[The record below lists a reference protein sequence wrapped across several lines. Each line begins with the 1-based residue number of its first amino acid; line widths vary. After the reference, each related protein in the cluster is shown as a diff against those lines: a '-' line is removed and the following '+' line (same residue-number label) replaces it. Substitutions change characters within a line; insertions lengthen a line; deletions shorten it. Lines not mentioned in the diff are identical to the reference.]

1 MENRSK
7 CRRLL
12 NILAS
17 LRNLLPFPTYV
28 TAKTKNVQGQFFTGP
43 IFGLVWFLL
52 RFFFCSLHRHRPFF
66 FPQRCNSITGGSFYF
81 WATNSTFCTANPRNS
96 PSCSVSRPQVSN
108 SSFCFLYILTRT
120 NLKRLNLQPLN
131 SWLLLN
137 ICKLKLLLS
146 RWKKIIFVRTLKYF
160 T

>member
-52 RFFFCSLHRHRPFF
+52 RFFFCSLDRHRPFF

-81 WATNSTFCTANPRNS
+81 WATNGTFCTANPRNS
-96 PSCSVSRPQVSN
+96 PSRSVSRSP
-108 SSFCFLYILTRT
+108 SSFCFLYILTRA

-131 SWLLLN
+131 SRLLLN
-137 ICKLKLLLS
+137 IRRSKLLLS
-146 RWKKIIFVRTLKYF
+146 RWKKNYIRANT
-160 T
+160 